1 MHEMTNKDLTEAF
14 AGESQAHM
22 KYMIFSDVAAKE
34 GKKNI
39 ARLFKA
45 IACAEQIHATNHY
58 RTMGEIKTT
67 PENLQA
73 GIDGEHYEVNE
84 MYPAYIA
91 VAEMQNEKVAL
102 SAMKFAIEAEK
113 VHAELYTKAKEAVD
127 SGKDLEAKKIYICP
141 VCGFISITG
150 EEDNCPICKAKK
162 ELFKEY

>member
-84 MYPAYIA
+84 MYPAYLA
-91 VAEMQNEKVAL
+91 VSKLQEEKDATRSFHGAL
-102 SAMKFAIEAEK
+102 EAEK
-113 VHAELYTKAKEAVD
+113 IHEVMYSDAKKLADKGEDIDV
-127 SGKDLEAKKIYICP
+127 GKIYICS
-141 VCGFISITG
+141 VCGYTTTNQAP
-150 EEDNCPICKAKK
+150 EKCPICGAPKSK
-162 ELFKEY
+162 FIGF